1 MKLKKILCAGLT
13 AAMIFTGSQ
22 FTSAAGSDS
31 ASGALAKIE
40 IDTYGVEQDGP
51 LIARVGRLEKD
62 YSGKNMQGNLNM
74 RISSVS
80 DLIYKNSGAP
90 SIMAKVNALEWNVKN
105 EVVAAGIA
113 QRIAGLENVILGT
126 SGTGTFAERIKAL
139 AKESFG
145 DENIPMIQ
153 VRVPA
158 GTLIKV
164 ATAETLNTRTL
175 QVGDTVP
182 IKVSEDVII
191 SGNLIFAKGLRG
203 EGKVVDVK
211 SASRWGRNG
220 KMDIDFDRLEC
231 IDGEQIKICVGDEA
245 EELMTQNKMVD
256 AGALVGLDLKDDWK
270 KATVHGKNLE
280 IPAGTE
286 FYVQLKQDEFIYAL
300 QGGASIKIA
309 PGSNVITVPSDE
321 EEVIVVEEEG
331 NDEETVEIRYTEE

>member
-1 MKLKKILCAGLT
+1 MSLKKILCTGLT

-31 ASGALAKIE
+31 ASGSLAKIE

-62 YSGKNMQGNLNM
+62 YTGQNMQGNLNM
-74 RISSVS
+74 RINAVS
-80 DLIYKNSGAP
+80 DLIYQNSGEP
-90 SIMAKVNALEWNVKN
+90 SLMAKVNALEWNVKN
-105 EVVAAGIA
+105 EVVSGGLA

-126 SGTGTFAERIKAL
+126 SGSGTFSDRIKSL

-145 DENIPMIQ
+145 DEKIPMVQ

-164 ATAETLNTRTL
+164 ATTETLNTRTM

-182 IKVSEDVII
+182 IKVEEDVII
-191 SGNLIFAKGLRG
+191 DGNLIFARGLRG
-203 EGKVVDVK
+203 KGEVLEVK
-211 SASRWGRNG
+211 SANKWGRNG
-220 KMDIDFDRLEC
+220 RMDINFNRLEC
-231 IDGEQIKICVGDEA
+231 IDGEQIKICVGDDA

-256 AGALVGLDLKDDWK
+256 AAALVGLDLKDDWK

-286 FYVQLKQDEFIYAL
+286 FYVQLEENEFIYAL

-309 PGSNVITVPSDE
+309 SGSNVITVPSE
-321 EEVIVVEEEG
+321 EEVIIVEEDDR
-331 NDEETVEIRYTEE
+331 DEETTEIRYTEE